1 MEVGAHSG
9 AHFQVVSSDNETE
22 IGNIMERIEGT
33 EAKPA
38 DVIVRGN
45 ASGFLQEVVSG
56 AHQLRADEPVAVGG
70 GDAAPGPYDYVL
82 VGLGACTSMTVG
94 LYARSK
100 KWPLENISVSLSH
113 SRIHAKDCAECETKE
128 GMLDRID
135 VEIGLSGALTP
146 EQRTKLM
153 EIAAKCPVHRT
164 LKSEIN
170 IRLRTAPSGSLR
182 EIAETKIQSR
192 PAQTGK

>member
-1 MEVGAHSG
+1 MSISITAT
-9 AHFQVVSSDNETE
+9 A
-22 IGNIMERIEGT
+22 EGT
-33 EAKPA
+33 GAKPA
-38 DVIVRGN
+38 DVVVRGN
-45 ASGFLQEVVSG
+45 ASGFLQEIASG
-56 AHQLRADEPVAVGG
+56 THQLRADEPVDFGG
-70 GDAAPGPYDYVL
+70 GDAAPGPYDYLL

-94 LYARSK
+94 WYARNK
-100 KWPLENISVSLSH
+100 KWPLENISVSLHH

-146 EQRTKLM
+146 EQRAKLM

-182 EIAETKIQSR
+182 EIAETKIQSGPTQTAQPT
-192 PAQTGK
+192 PAS

>member
-1 MEVGAHSG
+1 M
-9 AHFQVVSSDNETE
+9 SDSTTAT
-22 IGNIMERIEGT
+22 IEGT
-33 EAKPA
+33 GTKPA
-38 DVIVRGN
+38 DVVVRGD
-45 ASGFLQEVVSG
+45 ASGFFQEIVSG

-94 LYARSK
+94 LYARTK
-100 KWPLENISVSLSH
+100 KWPLENISVSLRH
-113 SRIHAKDCAECETKE
+113 SRIHAKDCAECETKD

-135 VEIGLSGALTP
+135 VEIGLSGALTS
-146 EQRTKLM
+146 EQRAKLM

-170 IRLRTAPSGSLR
+170 IRLRTAPTESLS
-182 EIAETKIQSR
+182 EGAKTKVQSK
-192 PAQTGK
+192 PTQTGK